1 MGFPGTSGKEPA
13 CQCRRHES
21 QFNLWVR
28 KIPWKRMQQS
38 IPVFLPGESHGQR
51 SLAGNSPQRSRVG
64 HDWSDSKKKK
74 KIAAKANIHKLG
86 NLKQHKFMFL
96 QFCRFKVQ
104 HECYCAK
111 TKELARLGSFQ
122 VAPGENPLLDFQC
135 IGDAQIPWIM
145 SPFFHL

>member
-1 MGFPGTSGKEPA
+1 MDRGAWQATVHSVA
-13 CQCRRHES
+13 ES
-21 QFNLWVR
+21 RTRL
-28 KIPWKRMQQS
+28 KRQQK
-38 IPVFLPGESHGQR
+38 
-51 SLAGNSPQRSRVG
+51 
-64 HDWSDSKKKK
+64 KKKK

-86 NLKQHKFMFL
+86 NLKQHKFMIL

-135 IGDAQIPWIM
+135 VGDAQITWIM